1 MFKNKEQIM
10 VIPVNYM
17 NHLSNGFTPTNTTTK
32 ISYGLYDSIGLY
44 RPLYEVE
51 NNICLIRPSV
61 LLIIKNKED
70 KYLVKELK
78 EKEKRPNLEMGLNSY
93 IKSSSGNN
101 KAVLNQIESMSNKMF
116 EDMPDFKYLGT
127 IRDLANEAVKSIVG
141 LVYYAEIEEKN
152 FIVKEKHW
160 LYDYK
165 WYNKKELIDRYN
177 KSTSWTRKITDMI
190 VDKSFNEYIGRS

>member
-1 MFKNKEQIM
+1 MFKNKEQVM
-10 VIPVNYM
+10 VVPVNYM
-17 NHLSNGFTPTNTTTK
+17 NHLNNGFTPTNTTTK

-61 LLIIKNKED
+61 LLIVKNKED

-101 KAVLNQIESMSNKMF
+101 KAVLNQIESMSGKMF
-116 EDMPDFKYLGT
+116 KDMPDFKYLGT
-127 IRDLANEAVKSIVG
+127 IRDLANESVKSIVG
-141 LVYYAEIEEKN
+141 LVYYTEIEEKN

-177 KSTSWTRKITDMI
+177 KATSWSKIIIDMM
-190 VDKSFNEYIGRS
+190 VDNSIERFI